1 MHLWNES
8 YAKSSCQIEIDQIQN
23 NSSMICHRFVIVALF
38 VIVDVVC
45 GFAPLSQQTI
55 VHKIH
60 ESPSID
66 HLQQSSSLLMMNP
79 LQDADV
85 IEPISSFLTAVET
98 FDGSSIVDPVVVSNV
113 FWSALK
119 GKFLA
124 IIIGQFLAS
133 LAFAFITYVLSKQ
146 LTTLAGFVSEKLFK
160 QNVQKGFDDA
170 FVKSVKTL

>member
-1 MHLWNES
+1 MKFLG
-8 YAKSSCQIEIDQIQN
+8 
-23 NSSMICHRFVIVALF
+23 FVIGLLF
-38 VIVDVVC
+38 VIVDAVC
-45 GFAPLSQQTI
+45 GFAPLSQQTML
-55 VHKIH
+55 HPQIH
-60 ESPSID
+60 ESSSID
-66 HLQQSSSLLMMNP
+66 HLQHASSLFMTNP
-79 LQDADV
+79 LQDAGV
-85 IEPISSFLTAVET
+85 IEPLSSFLTAVET

-146 LTTLAGFVSEKLFK
+146 LTSLAGFVSEKLLK

-170 FVKSVKTL
+170 FLKSVKTS